1 MRHIHF
7 IRACRGGSS
16 SCLPPPRP
24 RVFLFQSME
33 GILSIDLAAA
43 ARSPKPKFTRSRTG
57 CLTCRA
63 RRKRCGEQKPVC
75 DGCVRNCLLCAWPA
89 AIKPPHQVDGDV
101 RKSRS
106 NRYRANAGRI
116 TTTCSSQPYHA
127 SQGHLSNRTLSP
139 TAESDAAKLLQL
151 PMTLSSWPNLRHDV
165 RAQEFL
171 QHFLERTAPKLVTV
185 AMPENPFINYL
196 LPLAYRDDK
205 ILHAILA
212 LSASHR
218 SFNDPAAVS
227 IARNHYAIA
236 LRAAKYQVTK
246 VAQGMC
252 HDLLPFLALLLTLAQ
267 FEAVD
272 GNMQGAILPHLSAV
286 GTLLSMASDQLTRAD
301 ETFAGFLL
309 ELYAFSSLVATHPGL
324 STGPPDT
331 DFFDL
336 EMRIL
341 VWKPQRLPCTASDV
355 APMDLLCS
363 AGMPVQLSMLVYL
376 RIALKGPGLPE
387 RSLMAQVDEIVD
399 EFMQLIQSIPLDSTS
414 WTSLLWSMLIVGSC
428 LRRTDHRQVL
438 AWTLQNQQH

>member
-1 MRHIHF
+1 
-7 IRACRGGSS
+7 
-16 SCLPPPRP
+16 
-24 RVFLFQSME
+24 ME

-43 ARSPKPKFTRSRTG
+43 ARPPKPKFTRSRTG

-89 AIKPPHQVDGDV
+89 AIKLPHQADGDV

-151 PMTLSSWPNLRHDV
+151 PMTPSSWPNLRHDV

-171 QHFLERTAPKLVTV
+171 QHFLECTAPKLVTV

-196 LPLAYRDDK
+196 LPLAYRDEK

-227 IARNHYAIA
+227 IARNHYAIS

-267 FEAVD
+267 FEVGSEDILSSLYKKKIHTLIQMKKAVD

-309 ELYAFSSLVATHPGL
+309 ELYAFSSLVATYPGL
-324 STGPPDT
+324 STDPPDT
-331 DFFDL
+331 GTQVPEILNPPIGSLLRRSCTYRFLFGYAQCLFDLIPHMVHFSHKQANTSPRHDDPELLADFFDL

-341 VWKPQRLPCTASDV
+341 A
-355 APMDLLCS
+355 
-363 AGMPVQLSMLVYL
+363 
-376 RIALKGPGLPE
+376 
-387 RSLMAQVDEIVD
+387 
-399 EFMQLIQSIPLDSTS
+399 
-414 WTSLLWSMLIVGSC
+414 
-428 LRRTDHRQVL
+428 
-438 AWTLQNQQH
+438 